1 MDALSGPSEMQAAAF
16 SQSKDVA
23 VLKKSIDND
32 KQMAA
37 QLIDA
42 IPKVNH
48 DAPKGQQVRMTA

>member
-1 MDALSGPSEMQAAAF
+1 MEVSGASEMQAASF
-16 SQSKDVA
+16 KQGREIA
-23 VLKKSIDND
+23 VLKKSIDMD
-32 KQMAA
+32 KDMAA

>member
-1 MDALSGPSEMQAAAF
+1 MEVSGASEMQQASY
-16 SQSKDVA
+16 SQGREIA
-23 VLKKSIDND
+23 VLKKSIDMD
-32 KQMAA
+32 KDMAA